1 MKLRTITILV
11 FTLLQVNA
19 FAAKWELSSGTELTG
34 EPVQFHF
41 KSKLVSWK
49 DPITGSFNDVAAE
62 KLSYKSRQRLILSPL
77 IHNSYAGDQLWPRE
91 RQVMILKL
99 FVLAGVFMCA
109 GFWVAG
115 WLIAGKW
122 NPLSASFAFV
132 GSWIVAGIFIVM
144 YLFLNSRVGEGNGVL
159 ILGMIAAA
167 GFASLFTSAI
177 YACSFMKGLK
187 IFLFQAVT
195 SICLL
200 FISAFIFEMAV
211 PEPMKD
217 RIWTKHIF
225 IPSGLQKASPSVGA
239 APASAARSIA

>member
-1 MKLRTITILV
+1 MKLATIAILV
-11 FTLLQVNA
+11 FTFLPLNA

-34 EPVQFHF
+34 EPVQFNF
-41 KSKLVSWK
+41 KTKLVSWK
-49 DPITGSFNDVAAE
+49 DPITGSFNDVSAE
-62 KLSYKSRQRLILSPL
+62 KLSYKTRQRLILSPL
-77 IHNSYAGDQLWPRE
+77 IHNSYAGEQLWPKE
-91 RQVMILKL
+91 RQAMLFKL
-99 FVLAGVFMCA
+99 FLLAGVFMCA

-122 NPLSASFAFV
+122 NPLSASFAFI

-159 ILGMIAAA
+159 ILGILSAA

-177 YACSFMKGLK
+177 YGCTFVKGLK

-200 FISAFIFEMAV
+200 FISAFIFELAV
-211 PEPMKD
+211 PEKTKD
-217 RIWTKHIF
+217 KIWTRHIF
-225 IPSGLQKASPSVGA
+225 IPSGLQKATLPD
-239 APASAARSIA
+239 RSFHESS